1 MQYTK
6 NHPDNDINI
15 YYYMCTVDQ
24 NYLTSRWKRF
34 IFIKKLIDEY
44 QSEIFTSIFI
54 AVWFC

>member
-15 YYYMCTVDQ
+15 YYYMYTVDQ

-34 IFIKKLIDEY
+34 IFIEKLIDEY
-44 QSEIFTSIFI
+44 QSEIFISIFI